1 MTERLVKLL
10 LRANLMKRSI
20 TYHRFWKRH
29 VAICRFSHWEIWLSE
44 EHQTSKKKQIVG
56 NLELGNKNSYYE
68 YISFYHYRVCAKI
81 RTTKAGGSCLFLYIL
96 HRSMALVCFTCSH
109 GYIFALFVFSL

>member
-1 MTERLVKLL
+1 MSLFADFRIVKYSFQRSTRLV
-10 LRANLMKRSI
+10 
-20 TYHRFWKRH
+20 
-29 VAICRFSHWEIWLSE
+29 
-44 EHQTSKKKQIVG
+44 KKQIVG

-96 HRSMALVCFTCSH
+96 HRSMALVCFIRSH
-109 GYIFALFVFSL
+109 GYLFFIIYLLSINKQSWAESI